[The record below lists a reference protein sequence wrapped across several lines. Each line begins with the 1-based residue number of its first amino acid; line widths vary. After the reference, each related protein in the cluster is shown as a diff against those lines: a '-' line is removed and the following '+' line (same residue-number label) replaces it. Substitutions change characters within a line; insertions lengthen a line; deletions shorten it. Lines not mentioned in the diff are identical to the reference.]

1 MSEMS
6 ETHKE
11 DKGRLQPLKARL
23 KLGLSAK
30 LLIMTALFI
39 MVAEVLIF
47 VPSVANFRKNWLEDR
62 LASAQIASLVV
73 EAAPDQKI
81 SDKLMY
87 MLLDAARVKG
97 VATRNNEIRQMIL
110 SKDMPPVVDRRFDLR
125 DPAMY
130 GLIMDAMETLFVGR
144 DRNIRILGNIKG
156 QPGGFLEV
164 ILAEKPLRD
173 AMLTFALNILKLSL
187 IISAVTA
194 TAVYFLLI
202 WIFVR
207 PMRHITYNMVRFR
220 QDPADGARIIK
231 PSSRRDE
238 IGIAE
243 IELAR
248 MQEDLTQM
256 LQQKSH
262 LEALGLAVSK
272 ISHDL
277 RNMLSSAHL
286 ISDRLSGVEDP
297 TVKRFAPKLIAS
309 LDRAINFCTQTLK
322 YGRVQEDPPKRKRL
336 YVQPLINEVYDV
348 LSPFFERGVSCV
360 VNVEPDLEIDADREQ
375 LFRILFNLVRNSCQV
390 LEVSKIEDLEVR
402 TTAWRE
408 GSVVTIEVKDNGP
421 GLPERAKEHLFD
433 AFKGSVRSGGTGLGL
448 AIAQELANA
457 HGGTIRLIDTPDG
470 ATFHVTIPDRVTAL
484 PQSDRFPQA
493 AS

>member
-256 LQQKSH
+256 L
-262 LEALGLAVSK
+262 
-272 ISHDL
+272 
-277 RNMLSSAHL
+277 
-286 ISDRLSGVEDP
+286 
-297 TVKRFAPKLIAS
+297 
-309 LDRAINFCTQTLK
+309 
-322 YGRVQEDPPKRKRL
+322 
-336 YVQPLINEVYDV
+336 
-348 LSPFFERGVSCV
+348 
-360 VNVEPDLEIDADREQ
+360 
-375 LFRILFNLVRNSCQV
+375 
-390 LEVSKIEDLEVR
+390 
-402 TTAWRE
+402 
-408 GSVVTIEVKDNGP
+408 
-421 GLPERAKEHLFD
+421 
-433 AFKGSVRSGGTGLGL
+433 
-448 AIAQELANA
+448 
-457 HGGTIRLIDTPDG
+457 
-470 ATFHVTIPDRVTAL
+470 
-484 PQSDRFPQA
+484 
-493 AS
+493 

>member
-1 MSEMS
+1 MSEKLNS
-6 ETHKE
+6 SPQKPTKP
-11 DKGRLQPLKARL
+11 DRKL

-39 MVAEVLIF
+39 MIVEVLVF
-47 VPSVANFRKNWLEDR
+47 VPSVANFRKNWLENR

-81 SDKLMY
+81 SDDLMY
-87 MLLDAARVKG
+87 ALLDAARVKG

-110 SKDMPPVVDRRFDLR
+110 SKNMPPVVDGSFDLR
-125 DPAMY
+125 DPTMY
-130 GLIMDAMETLFVGR
+130 RLIIDAMDTLFYKGN
-144 DRNIRILGNIKG
+144 RNIRVFGNVKG
-156 QPGGFLEV
+156 KSGEIIEV
-164 ILAEKPLRD
+164 VLAEEPLRK
-173 AMLTFALNILKLSL
+173 AMLTFALNIFNLSL
-187 IISAVTA
+187 VISALTA
-194 TAVYFLLI
+194 TAVYFMLI

-207 PMRHITYNMVRFR
+207 PMRQITYSMVRFR
-220 QDPADGARIIK
+220 EDPADGARIIV

-243 IELAR
+243 VELAT
-248 MQEDLTQM
+248 MQNDLTQM

-309 LDRAINFCTQTLK
+309 LDRAVNFCTQTLK
-322 YGRVQEDPPKRKRL
+322 YGKVQEDPPKRNRFLVKHL
-336 YVQPLINEVYDV
+336 VDEVHDT
-348 LSPFFERGVSCV
+348 LNPFFERGVSYAADI
-360 VNVEPDLEIDADREQ
+360 EPDLEIDADKEQ
-375 LFRILFNLVRNSCQV
+375 LFRVLFNLLKNACQV
-390 LEVSKIEDLEVR
+390 LEVSKSTDLEIR
-402 TTAWRE
+402 TSAWRE

-421 GLPERAKEHLFD
+421 GMPARAREHLFD

-448 AIAQELANA
+448 AIAYELAKA
-457 HGGTIRLIDTPDG
+457 HGGSIDLIDAPIG
-470 ATFHVTIPDRVTAL
+470 ATFHVSIPDRITSI
-484 PQSDRFPQA
+484 PQSDQYSKA